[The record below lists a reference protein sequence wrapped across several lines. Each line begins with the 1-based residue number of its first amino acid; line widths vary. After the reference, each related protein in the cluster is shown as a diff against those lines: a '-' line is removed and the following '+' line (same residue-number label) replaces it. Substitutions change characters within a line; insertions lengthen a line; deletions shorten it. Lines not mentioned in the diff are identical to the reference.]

1 MKKTVIF
8 IILLLSLTFLYSK
21 YIEPNEFKVREYS
34 VIASSIPESFNGYKI
49 VHLTDIYYL
58 DNDLTSIINKI
69 NELAPDLVVFT
80 GNLLHT
86 NFNKENKDKLINYLN
101 LINSKYGIYYVLGDT
116 DQNDTFKE
124 IISST
129 NIKLLTNEYTLLYNN
144 NYTPIMLIGLDNNL
158 DIDKAFNYEENDY
171 YKIVLSHKSDNFD
184 LIENKNINLFLAGNS
199 LNGQIRLPFIGAIIK
214 KEGSKKYY
222 DEKYYI
228 NNTKIFISNG
238 LGNPKY
244 DIRFLNTPSI
254 NFYRLYSK

>member
-58 DNDLTSIINKI
+58 DKDLTSIINKI

-129 NIKLLTNEYTLLYNN
+129 NIKVLTNEYTLLYNN

-171 YKIVLSHKSDNFD
+171 YKIVLSHKSDN
-184 LIENKNINLFLAGNS
+184 LAGNS

-228 NNTKIFISNG
+228 NNTNIFISNG

>member
-1 MKKTVIF
+1 MKKTIIF

-21 YIEPNEFKVREYS
+21 YIEPNKFKVREYS
-34 VIASSIPESFNGYKI
+34 VISSSIPESFNGYKI
-49 VHLTDIYYL
+49 AHLTDIYYL
-58 DNDLTSIINKI
+58 DKDLTSIINKI
-69 NELAPDLVVFT
+69 NELTPDLVVFT
-80 GNLLHT
+80 
-86 NFNKENKDKLINYLN
+86 DKLINYLN

-129 NIKLLTNEYTLLYNN
+129 NIKVLTNEYTLLYNDS
-144 NYTPIMLIGLDNNL
+144 YTPIMLIGLDNNL
-158 DIDKAFNYEENDY
+158 DTDKTFNYEENNY

-228 NNTKIFISNG
+228 NNTNIFISNG